1 MIQFRF
7 VHHILHFP
15 GEPYIQMRLIL
26 GLPDERRRCDKFE
39 GVIKMQKIKTFR
51 QAIID
56 FLNEIIVAISN

>member
-1 MIQFRF
+1 
-7 VHHILHFP
+7 
-15 GEPYIQMRLIL
+15 MRLIL

-56 FLNEIIVAISN
+56 FLNEIILAISN